1 MKTYKQFLEF
11 VSKNYGSFL
20 FVAVFYSLFLTYK
33 YAISFDPDLLS
44 FPGRMIGEATLN
56 AYDINKR
63 VSSFYFSGF
72 IFLFFLVLLSFIV
85 WRIALFSER
94 FLKSTEARILNFTSL
109 AGIVFCFFNL
119 WSHSF
124 DSSFELIF
132 CIQSVAIAGLVFK
145 RLILKD
151 NPVETLI
158 NSSLYSIAFVLGI
171 SVFFLFS
178 ETSVL
183 FHFLPRPNL
192 LITAFF
198 SVVLIILSAILF
210 IKEKSLSEAK
220 IALNKYAFILIPIAC
235 IPILSFFKD
244 EIYLILNRQ
253 QIYFF
258 SPRKLYL
265 FFLLGIFLI
274 TSWRLIRFNLNDSSR
289 KKNEDLVALRY
300 FPLLVVSLATYTFYN
315 PFVELSNEMFEAG
328 NRFLPLMEF
337 QKYGVLPIFE
347 KFNSH
352 VLSELF
358 FGGIYAFLNGMH
370 SREMII
376 YDFMYQVFW
385 AFMVY
390 RFMFQISKNAFI
402 ALFVI
407 LLFPLIDSVLSDYTI
422 ISLLAIFLTDKVIRE
437 NASFKNYFLLISCLA
452 FLILWRVDIGY
463 PSVVASVATLL
474 VYMINREQ
482 FRINWKI
489 VLKSSIVFVSIIVF
503 ALFAIAWWRD
513 LNVFEKFWNGLN
525 YLASAQSYGHISM
538 GDTNTTIYKIQYY
551 IFPLIIIFGISVM
564 IVFFKKY
571 TISNAQRFIYS
582 SILFLSV
589 YYLVNFQRGLVR
601 HGFIEG
607 NDNSLS
613 AFIFFIF
620 SGSVFLFFH
629 NKSKVTKLILFLI
642 FSTFLVMNYKFPAPS
657 VFKNIYE
664 RTIEKTNSFSVVVPV
679 PHINRCIDT
688 LNFEEEH
695 FSEFEKLIST
705 YLDSNQTFIDFSNM
719 PMLYYITGKLSPSYF
734 YQNPLTIH
742 NDYLQKTFITD
753 IKSYD
758 VPFLVFSNFPENW
771 WDNVDGVP
779 NTLRH
784 FRLAEYFYKQYAPFV
799 IVDNLCVWKRKDFMI
814 ENKQNLIFSYYRE
827 SDTSKLERKSII
839 YKIKNVENKQ
849 HLIKVRFS
857 DHAPDLKLITSEGE
871 KNIKATFVDEMNHI
885 SYYILKHLQMGW
897 SAEFIINEG
906 IRSIQISECE
916 FIPDFYSEYPQKD
929 NCELL
934 PFIWATYDKAL
945 VNEKT
950 LIDISSSTITLKQ
963 NEIQYY
969 NFTSSIDKTSGNTIL
984 VSIETE
990 NTEPLFID
998 LVYGSKKEYKGAFTF
1013 KVSPGKGSRNFAL
1026 RISSQYNWYDPNI
1039 CYVGFV
1045 SASNSKV
1052 VLKGLKLLK
1061 AE

>member
-1 MKTYKQFLEF
+1 MKTYRQFLEF
-11 VSKNYGSFL
+11 VSKKYGSYV
-20 FVAVFYSLFLTYK
+20 FVAVFYSLWVTYK
-33 YAISFDPDLLS
+33 YAISFEPNLLS

-56 AYDINKR
+56 GYDINKR

-72 IFLFFLVLLSFIV
+72 IFFFFLVFLSFIV
-85 WRIALFSER
+85 WRIFIFSQR
-94 FLKSTEARILNFTSL
+94 FLKSAEVQILNYTSL

-124 DSSFELIF
+124 DSSFGLIF
-132 CIQSVAIAGLVFK
+132 CIQSVVIAGLVFK
-145 RLILKD
+145 GLILKD
-151 NPVETLI
+151 KPVEILI
-158 NSSLYSIAFVLGI
+158 NASLFSVAFVLGV

-183 FHFLPRPNL
+183 FHFLPQPNF
-192 LITAFF
+192 LITVFI
-198 SVVLIILSAILF
+198 SVVLILLSAILF

-220 IALNKYAFILIPIAC
+220 LALNKYAFILIPLAC
-235 IPILSFFKD
+235 IPLLSFFKD
-244 EIYLILNRQ
+244 EIYLILNRH

-265 FFLLGIFLI
+265 FFLLCIALI
-274 TSWRLIRFNLNDSSR
+274 TFRRAKRFNLNNRNLKS
-289 KKNEDLVALRY
+289 NEHLVALRY
-300 FPLLVVSLATYTFYN
+300 FPLLVISLATYTFYN

-358 FGGIYAFLNGMH
+358 FGGIYAFFNGMH

-390 RFMFQISKNAFI
+390 RFMYQISKNAYI

-407 LLFPLIDSVLSDYTI
+407 LLFPLVDSLLSDYTI
-422 ISLLAIFLTDKVIRE
+422 ISVLAIFLTDKVIRE
-437 NASFKNYFLLISCLA
+437 KASFKNYFLLICCLT

-463 PSVVASVATLL
+463 PSLIASVATLF
-474 VYMINREQ
+474 VYLINREQ
-482 FRINWKI
+482 FKINWKI
-489 VLKSSIVFVSIIVF
+489 VFKSFIVFIGIILF
-503 ALFAIAWWRD
+503 ALFAISLYRD
-513 LNVFEKFWNGLN
+513 MNVFAKLWNGLN
-525 YLASAQSYGHISM
+525 YLASAQSYGHINI
-538 GDTNTTIYKIQYY
+538 GDDNSSIYKIQYFV
-551 IFPLIIIFGISVM
+551 FPLIIIFGIATM
-564 IVFFKKY
+564 IVLFKKY
-571 TISNAQRFIYS
+571 TISNTQRFIYTS
-582 SILFLSV
+582 FLFLSI
-589 YYLVNFQRGLVR
+589 YYLINFQRGLVR

-607 NDNSLS
+607 NDNGLS
-613 AFIFFIF
+613 AFVFFLF
-620 SGSVFLFFH
+620 SGSVFLFCQ
-629 NKSKVTKLILFLI
+629 NKSKLIKLILFLI
-642 FSTFLVMNYKFPAPS
+642 LSTFLVMNYKFPAPAA
-657 VFKNIYE
+657 FKSLYA
-664 RTIEKTNSFSVVVPV
+664 RTLEKTNVFTAIVPSEN
-679 PHINRCIDT
+679 ITRCIDT
-688 LNFEEEH
+688 TNFEKEH
-695 FSEFEKLIST
+695 FGEFEKLIST

-719 PMLYYITGKLSPSYF
+719 PMLYYFTGKLSPSYF

-742 NDYLQKTFITD
+742 NDYLQKTFLSD
-753 IKSYD
+753 LASYD
-758 VPFLVFSNFPENW
+758 APFLVFSNFPENW

-784 FRLAEYFYKQYAPFV
+784 YRLAEYFYQQYSPFV
-799 IVDNLCVWKRKDFMI
+799 IVDNLCVWKRNDFVI
-814 ENKQNLIFSYYRE
+814 ENKQNLIFSYDRE

-849 HLIKVRFS
+849 QLIKVRFS
-857 DHAPDLKLITSEGE
+857 EHAPDLKLISSEGE
-871 KNIKATFVDEMNHI
+871 NTIKASFVNEIDHL
-885 SYYILKHLQMGW
+885 SYYILKGLQMD
-897 SAEFIINEG
+897 SSVEFIIKEE

-934 PFIWATYDKAL
+934 PSIWATYDRAL
-945 VNEKT
+945 VNEKP

-998 LVYGSKKEYKGAFTF
+998 LVYGSKKEYKGTFTF
-1013 KVSPGKGSRNFAL
+1013 KVPPGKGSRSFAV
-1026 RISSQYNWYDPNI
+1026 RISSQYNWYDSSI
-1039 CYVGFV
+1039 SYIGFV
-1045 SASNSKV
+1045 SASNNKV
-1052 VLKGLKLLK
+1052 MLKGLKLLK